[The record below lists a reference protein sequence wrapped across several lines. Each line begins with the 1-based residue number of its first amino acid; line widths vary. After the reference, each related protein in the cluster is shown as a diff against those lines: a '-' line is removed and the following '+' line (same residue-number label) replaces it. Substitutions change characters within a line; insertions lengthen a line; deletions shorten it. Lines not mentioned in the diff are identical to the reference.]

1 MIKQDILEKQV
12 KFSYLAI
19 GSNLGDRVS
28 NIENAK
34 KHLIFN
40 DIYIVDTSN
49 FYETLSW
56 PNKKFPKFLNIVIK
70 IYTNLSLINLFKT
83 VKNIEKTLG
92 RKKTKKNYPR
102 ICDIDIIDY
111 KGLVINT
118 EISSQQIE
126 TPHPRMH
133 FRNFVVIPL
142 FELNKTWIHP
152 KSKLKINDIINE
164 FTNSDLSDIR
174 IV

>member
-1 MIKQDILEKQV
+1 
-12 KFSYLAI
+12 
-19 GSNLGDRVS
+19 
-28 NIENAK
+28 
-34 KHLIFN
+34 
-40 DIYIVDTSN
+40 
-49 FYETLSW
+49 
-56 PNKKFPKFLNIVIK
+56 LNIVIK